1 MSYYYIV
8 LLLQAFCIYHA
19 YQNGQGAKWFFLI
32 IFLPMIG
39 CLIYLYANFGSK
51 IKSANISSISENVKG
66 ALVKNYRIEQL
77 EKQLQYSDTIANKI
91 ALADE
96 HLNVGNYT
104 TAFEMYKSC
113 LKGLYKDDTELLMKI
128 VKSSY
133 LTENYKTTIVCGER
147 LGDRMEFK
155 NSEEKM
161 ALAWA
166 YYREGKVEQ
175 AAATFE
181 ELDARFSNYKHR
193 YEYAMFLKEEGD
205 TAASKAKL
213 EEVIDEINAIQGPS
227 RKNFTTTLKEA
238 KIALS
243 QL

>member
-1 MSYYYIV
+1 MSYYYII
-8 LLLQAFCIYHA
+8 LILQAFCLYHA
-19 YQNGQGAKWFFLI
+19 YQSGQGAKWFFLI

-51 IKSANISSISENVKG
+51 LRTANISAIGENVKG

-96 HLNVGNYT
+96 HLHVGNYE
-104 TAFEMYKSC
+104 TAFELYTSC

-133 LTENYKTTIVCGER
+133 LTENYKTTIICGER

-155 NSEEKM
+155 NSEEKI

-166 YYREGKVEQ
+166 YYREGNAEQ
-175 AAATFE
+175 AEMIFE
-181 ELDARFSNYKHR
+181 ELDTRFSNYKHR
-193 YEYAMFLKEEGD
+193 YEYAMFLKEEGR
-205 TAASKAKL
+205 TAESKTQLQA
-213 EEVIDEINAIQGPS
+213 VIDEINAIQGPS
-227 RKNFTTTLKEA
+227 RKNFTATLKDA
-238 KIALS
+238 KAALS